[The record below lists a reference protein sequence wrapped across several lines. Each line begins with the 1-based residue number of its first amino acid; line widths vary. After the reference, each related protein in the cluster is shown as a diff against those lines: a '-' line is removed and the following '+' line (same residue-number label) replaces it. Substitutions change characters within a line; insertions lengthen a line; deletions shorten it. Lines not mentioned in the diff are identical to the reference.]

1 MPACLPV
8 VGFLSFLVIWSF
20 GGVVYLLPSFLFES
34 LHTKKTCASSSERMS
49 ASFTGLNALRM
60 RSSLFSESSCSFRG
74 GATTTTKT
82 TRVMSARRTQTIFRC
97 VSLSSSKNEESTT
110 TSGRRRQQ
118 QQQQQPL
125 VQALQEQR
133 KNNKKRGSGV
143 IVGVRNS
150 NNNNNSSSSSN
161 YSLKGNENDHY
172 SSSSIKASETAHRY
186 GKKNWWGN
194 GSYTNSVFSKKVV
207 TRATTSNNFSAYAA
221 SDDNN
226 NNNDIFKGN
235 AVLNLFLGP
244 PMKILGALWNRL
256 AKPLQDFGFGR
267 TRIME
272 GGVGL
277 FIVGGAMLGAL
288 ICGWIVGIFNNARK
302 NSYQAF
308 IEFPLACGIQVGTN
322 VRIRGVKAGTVL
334 SVQPALDKVTVLVE
348 MDDKR
353 VPIPRNSTIDANQ
366 SGLIAETIIDI
377 TPKLPIPKA
386 QWGPLD
392 AGCEGEGVIVCD
404 RGRIEGRPGVSMDD
418 LVGICTRLARE
429 MEQQDGIRK
438 MFQVTDGAQ
447 DLMQVLEPLL
457 TEAALIARE
466 LRPMMQGV
474 KDQGTLE
481 TIELLAGHASATVQ
495 DIRELRQTILTEENQ
510 DMLRQSISTL
520 TKTLQHVEKV
530 SGDISSV
537 SGDPSTRANLR
548 HLIQSLSRLVDA

>member
-1 MPACLPV
+1 M
-8 VGFLSFLVIWSF
+8 FSTRRDDTTS
-20 GGVVYLLPSFLFES
+20 
-34 LHTKKTCASSSERMS
+34 TKI
-49 ASFTGLNALRM
+49 
-60 RSSLFSESSCSFRG
+60 FR
-74 GATTTTKT
+74 
-82 TRVMSARRTQTIFRC
+82 RRC
-97 VSLSSSKNEESTT
+97 VSLSSFSRSKRES
-110 TSGRRRQQ
+110 GRRQQ
-118 QQQQQPL
+118 QQQQQQL
-125 VQALQEQR
+125 VEALQQQHQR
-133 KNNKKRGSGV
+133 RNNNTTTKSRGSGV
-143 IVGVRNS
+143 IVGVRND
-150 NNNNNSSSSSN
+150 NSSNSSLN
-161 YSLKGNENDHY
+161 YYSLNSSNENDQT
-172 SSSSIKASETAHRY
+172 SSNREERKKTAAQRY
-186 GKKNWWGN
+186 GKKNWWGT

-207 TRATTSNNFSAYAA
+207 TRATTNNFSAYAA
-221 SDDNN
+221 SDENNNN

-235 AVLNLFLGP
+235 AAFSLFLGP
-244 PMKILGALWNRL
+244 PMKIFGALWNRL

-277 FIVGGAMLGAL
+277 FIVGGALLGAL
-288 ICGWIVGIFNNARK
+288 IAGWIVGIFNNARK

-308 IEFPLACGIQVGTN
+308 IEFPLACGIQCGTN

-348 MDDKR
+348 MDDKK

-377 TPKLPIPKA
+377 TPKLPIPQA

-418 LVGICTRLARE
+418 LVGICTRLAKE

>member
-1 MPACLPV
+1 M
-8 VGFLSFLVIWSF
+8 FTLSGNHAIRSVRSQ
-20 GGVVYLLPSFLFES
+20 
-34 LHTKKTCASSSERMS
+34 
-49 ASFTGLNALRM
+49 SFTESPSVSCRMILR
-60 RSSLFSESSCSFRG
+60 
-74 GATTTTKT
+74 
-82 TRVMSARRTQTIFRC
+82 V
-97 VSLSSSKNEESTT
+97 
-110 TSGRRRQQ
+110 
-118 QQQQQPL
+118 
-125 VQALQEQR
+125 
-133 KNNKKRGSGV
+133 
-143 IVGVRNS
+143 
-150 NNNNNSSSSSN
+150 NNNIRASTSSSSS
-161 YSLKGNENDHY
+161 
-172 SSSSIKASETAHRY
+172 SSSSSKTVKVNLRREGR
-186 GKKNWWGN
+186 
-194 GSYTNSVFSKKVV
+194 FSLSLE
-207 TRATTSNNFSAYAA
+207 SNNLGRRMQPVLSKRVPTITTTRRRRSRQMMTAAAA
-221 SDDNN
+221 SAAFAAAA
-226 NNNDIFKGN
+226 NDGN
-235 AVLNLFLGP
+235 QKKRKSFLNVLLDP
-244 PMKILGALWNRL
+244 PTKILATLWSRL

-267 TRIME
+267 TRIIE
-272 GGVGL
+272 GSVGL
-277 FIVGGAMLGAL
+277 FIVGGVMLGMVIA
-288 ICGWIVGIFNNARK
+288 GWIVGFFSSTRGQ
-302 NSYQAF
+302 SYQAF
-308 IEFPLACGIQVGTN
+308 IEFPVACGIQVGTN

-348 MDDKR
+348 MDDKK
-353 VPIPRNSTIDANQ
+353 VPIPRNSIIDANQ

-377 TPKLPIPKA
+377 TPKLPIPQA

-429 MEQQDGIRK
+429 MEAQDGVRK
-438 MFQVTDGAQ
+438 MFKVTDGAQ

-495 DIRELRQTILTEENQ
+495 DIRELRKSILTEENQ

>member
-1 MPACLPV
+1 
-8 VGFLSFLVIWSF
+8 
-20 GGVVYLLPSFLFES
+20 
-34 LHTKKTCASSSERMS
+34 
-49 ASFTGLNALRM
+49 
-60 RSSLFSESSCSFRG
+60 
-74 GATTTTKT
+74 
-82 TRVMSARRTQTIFRC
+82 
-97 VSLSSSKNEESTT
+97 
-110 TSGRRRQQ
+110 
-118 QQQQQPL
+118 
-125 VQALQEQR
+125 
-133 KNNKKRGSGV
+133 
-143 IVGVRNS
+143 
-150 NNNNNSSSSSN
+150 
-161 YSLKGNENDHY
+161 
-172 SSSSIKASETAHRY
+172 
-186 GKKNWWGN
+186 
-194 GSYTNSVFSKKVV
+194 
-207 TRATTSNNFSAYAA
+207 
-221 SDDNN
+221 
-226 NNNDIFKGN
+226 
-235 AVLNLFLGP
+235 
-244 PMKILGALWNRL
+244 MKIFGALWNRL

-277 FIVGGAMLGAL
+277 FIVGGALLGAL
-288 ICGWIVGIFNNARK
+288 IAGWIVGIFNNARK

-308 IEFPLACGIQVGTN
+308 IEFPLACGIQCGTN

-348 MDDKR
+348 MDDKK

-377 TPKLPIPKA
+377 TPKLPIPQA

-418 LVGICTRLARE
+418 LVGICTRLAKE

-510 DMLRQSISTL
+510 DMLRQSSNRFF
-520 TKTLQHVEKV
+520 
-530 SGDISSV
+530 SV
-537 SGDPSTRANLR
+537 SRASRVNIGCASTFSSSSSSLFVLCANSNLLASVLDNPTIPCFDINESSSFVVFPLLNIFSDLIAPLTRPNSNPSLKPV
-548 HLIQSLSRLVDA
+548 LYPSLNPFCTVAVLPTSKPSR

>member
-1 MPACLPV
+1 
-8 VGFLSFLVIWSF
+8 
-20 GGVVYLLPSFLFES
+20 
-34 LHTKKTCASSSERMS
+34 MS
-49 ASFTGLNALRM
+49 AFTALLNAHALRM
-60 RSSLFSESSCSFRG
+60 RSSSFSESSSCSSSRLRG
-74 GATTTTKT
+74 GGRGATTR
-82 TRVMSARRTQTIFRC
+82 TRVFSTRRDDTTSTKIFRRRC
-97 VSLSSSKNEESTT
+97 VSLSSFSCSKRES
-110 TSGRRRQQ
+110 GRQQ
-118 QQQQQPL
+118 QQQL
-125 VQALQEQR
+125 VEALQQQHQR
-133 KNNKKRGSGV
+133 RNNNNTTKSRGSGV
-143 IVGVRNS
+143 IVGVRND
-150 NNNNNSSSSSN
+150 NSSNSSLN
-161 YSLKGNENDHY
+161 YYSLNSSNENDQT
-172 SSSSIKASETAHRY
+172 SSNREERKKTAAQRY
-186 GKKNWWGN
+186 GKKNWWGT

-207 TRATTSNNFSAYAA
+207 TRATTNNFSAYAA
-221 SDDNN
+221 SDENN
-226 NNNDIFKGN
+226 NNNDILKGN
-235 AVLNLFLGP
+235 AAFNLFLGP
-244 PMKILGALWNRL
+244 PMKIFGALWNRL

-277 FIVGGAMLGAL
+277 FIVGGALLGAL
-288 ICGWIVGIFNNARK
+288 IAGWIVGIFNNARK

-308 IEFPLACGIQVGTN
+308 IEFPLACGIQCGTN

-348 MDDKR
+348 MDDKK

-377 TPKLPIPKA
+377 TPKLPIPQA

-418 LVGICTRLARE
+418 LVGICTRLAKE

>member
-1 MPACLPV
+1 
-8 VGFLSFLVIWSF
+8 
-20 GGVVYLLPSFLFES
+20 
-34 LHTKKTCASSSERMS
+34 MS

-60 RSSLFSESSCSFRG
+60 RSSSFSESSCSFRG
-74 GATTTTKT
+74 VATTTTTT
-82 TRVMSARRTQTIFRC
+82 TRVMSARCTQTIFRC

-110 TSGRRRQQ
+110 TSGRRRR

-125 VQALQEQR
+125 VQAFQEQR

-150 NNNNNSSSSSN
+150 NNNNNNNINSSSSSN

-172 SSSSIKASETAHRY
+172 SSSSIKASETAYRY

-207 TRATTSNNFSAYAA
+207 TRATTSNNFSVYAA

-377 TPKLPIPKA
+377 TPKLPIPQA

>member
-1 MPACLPV
+1 
-8 VGFLSFLVIWSF
+8 
-20 GGVVYLLPSFLFES
+20 
-34 LHTKKTCASSSERMS
+34 
-49 ASFTGLNALRM
+49 M
-60 RSSLFSESSCSFRG
+60 RSSSFTESSSASSAGLRG
-74 GATTTTKT
+74 ARALSTKHN
-82 TRVMSARRTQTIFRC
+82 VKIYRC
-97 VSLSSSKNEESTT
+97 VSLSSSQQQRSTSSWSREESSNTST
-110 TSGRRRQQ
+110 TSGRQQ
-118 QQQQQPL
+118 L
-125 VQALQEQR
+125 VEVLQKSTR
-133 KNNKKRGSGV
+133 NSKKRGSGV

-150 NNNNNSSSSSN
+150 SNSRN
-161 YSLKGNENDHY
+161 YYSLTNNENDHSST
-172 SSSSIKASETAHRY
+172 SSSEERKKVYTPQ
-186 GKKNWWGN
+186 KNWWGT

-207 TRATTSNNFSAYAA
+207 TRAATNNFSAYA
-221 SDDNN
+221 SSDNN
-226 NNNDIFKGN
+226 NNNNSNNEIFKGN
-235 AVLNLFLGP
+235 AFLNLFLGP
-244 PMKILGALWNRL
+244 PLKILGALWKRL

-267 TRIME
+267 TRIVE

-277 FIVGGAMLGAL
+277 FIVGGVMLGAL
-288 ICGWIVGIFNNARK
+288 ITGWIVGIFNNARK

-348 MDDKR
+348 MDDKK

-377 TPKLPIPKA
+377 TPKLPIPQA

-392 AGCEGEGVIVCD
+392 AGCEGEGVVVCD
-404 RGRIEGRPGVSMDD
+404 RGRIQGRPGVSMDD

-457 TEAALIARE
+457 TEAALIARD

-537 SGDPSTRANLR
+537 SGDPGTRANLR